1 MRLFGLLGLILMN
14 ISLVG
19 AATVIRDKKKME
31 LTSDYMM
38 RAGDEIHS
46 GKSKITL
53 GLQTGSKLQIAKQSK
68 IIVSHYQITATD
80 KKEKAIID
88 IDLLKGSVNA
98 NIHAEGN
105 QEIEFKINTP
115 GASFAADETDA
126 EVILDRSKNA
136 SVKVTSGQVLVSSP
150 FIQSFA
156 PEVVKAGEKL
166 RFDMKKKA
174 YIK

>member
-1 MRLFGLLGLILMN
+1 MRLFSLLGLILMN

-38 RAGDEIHS
+38 KAGDEIHS
-46 GKSKITL
+46 GKSKVTL
-53 GLQTGSKLQIAKQSK
+53 GLQAGSKLQIAKQSK
-68 IIVSHYQITATD
+68 IVVSHYQITKAGQ
-80 KKEKAIID
+80 KEKAIID
-88 IDLLKGSVNA
+88 IDLLKGSLNA
-98 NIHAEGN
+98 KVHSEGN

-115 GASFAADETDA
+115 GASFAADEADA
-126 EVILDRSKNA
+126 EVMLDKSKSA
-136 SVKVTSGQVLVSSP
+136 SVKVTKGQVLVSSP